1 MRRSAKLE
9 SVRVIRGRES
19 EIHKGWIRLSDKLR
33 DLVRHRAYVRLVVGG
48 RKVYCQ
54 IKGEPR
60 EPGCLEMSEYYR
72 EKLDVGVG
80 DAIDGEVEE
89 LGLRGRIRA
98 WCDHPDDIVRAALI
112 LGLISM
118 LLGGFGLILGIIGL
132 FY

>member
-1 MRRSAKLE
+1 
-9 SVRVIRGRES
+9 
-19 EIHKGWIRLSDKLR
+19 
-33 DLVRHRAYVRLVVGG
+33 
-48 RKVYCQ
+48 
-54 IKGEPR
+54 
-60 EPGCLEMSEYYR
+60 MSEYYR

-118 LLGGFGLILGIIGL
+118 LLGGSGLMLGIIGL